1 MVHQLIKPQHEQVL
15 PGSCLEIGLIL
26 RSQWYLAF
34 WFSTDDHVARSML
47 THVTME
53 DVALVDMLRLDQSI
67 SLTRMKDE
75 GTEHRVEAVER
86 PKWKLVNKKMGKLAE
101 DRTTKSQIEIHF
113 LSGRGGRYSSIRHFL
128 CQHDLPLSQVVF
140 VDEVPRVVPW
150 RLLQAGR
157 RYQVVL
163 TPKNMLDAWYHEPY
177 DESACLCCGDLLEA
191 DRRSAVPC
199 QECDLQ
205 EVCNACSVQ
214 VREDWCTFMWAH
226 EHWARAAIGSR
237 VCMLCLSDLPA
248 SLSPA
253 EDEHHVLFWRMRIVL
268 FRFRD

>member
-1 MVHQLIKPQHEQVL
+1 
-15 PGSCLEIGLIL
+15 
-26 RSQWYLAF
+26 
-34 WFSTDDHVARSML
+34 ML

-53 DVALVDMLRLDQSI
+53 DVALVDVLRLDQST

-75 GTEHRVEAVER
+75 SIEHRVEAVER
-86 PKWKLVNKKMGKLAE
+86 PKWKLVNKTMGKLAE
-101 DRTTKSQIEIHF
+101 DRTTKPQIEIHF
-113 LSGRGGRYSSIRHFL
+113 FSGRGGRYSSIRHFL

-163 TPKNMLDAWYHEPY
+163 TPKNMLNAWYHEPY
-177 DESACLCCGDLLEA
+177 DESAGFCCGDLLEA

-199 QECDLQ
+199 QEYDLQ
-205 EVCNACSVQ
+205 ELCNACSVQ
-214 VREDWCTFMWAH
+214 VREDWCTFIWAH
-226 EHWARAAIGSR
+226 KHWARAATASR
-237 VCMLCLSDLPA
+237 VCMLCLLDLPA

-253 EDEHHVLFWRMRIVL
+253 EDEHHVLFWRMRIVQL
-268 FRFRD
+268 RFRD